1 VSTQLALRFDE
12 VEVDCPVQ
20 QRYHAIAPC
29 LAEKRSP
36 AAQARSL
43 NVAYSTVTH
52 WLRQFRRDG
61 MPGLFP
67 ASEYPREP
75 YTPERIIVTVL
86 YYKCCA
92 PRASDRE
99 LARAV
104 GNATGH
110 RLHNETVKALL
121 ERYFFWRYAEF
132 RRTVQYPVRRSGGA
146 PLRDARFTRTAGRSA
161 RLRCCCSAIRT
172 PSGSGCAVLAIKSA
186 QPSNPCSPTYRVRPI
201 TRTAKC
207 RWV

>member
-12 VEVDCPVQ
+12 VEVDCPSNN
-20 QRYHAIAPC
+20 AITPS
-29 LAEKRSP
+29 LRVLPKRSP

-43 NVAYSTVTH
+43 NVAYSTVT
-52 WLRQFRRDG
+52 LAASFVVMECRDCFPLPSIRANPTRRSALSS
-61 MPGLFP
+61 P
-67 ASEYPREP
+67 
-75 YTPERIIVTVL
+75 
-86 YYKCCA
+86 CCTTSAA

-132 RRTVQYPVRRSGGA
+132 RRTVQYPVPADPVARRFEM
-146 PLRDARFTRTAGRSA
+146 LKLYTAGRS
-161 RLRCCCSAIRT
+161 SI
-172 PSGSGCAVLAIKSA
+172 AVLLQCHQNTVRKWLRRARHQVGAAID
-186 QPSNPCSPTYRVRPI
+186 PCSPTYRVRPI